1 VLLRLIRFLQ
11 TASPQCLSSQLIAE
25 RNIIQSGEMIG
36 ALISIYTDV
45 RMSALRVYKA
55 GIANA
60 MAAKCHCDE
69 I

>member
-1 VLLRLIRFLQ
+1 
-11 TASPQCLSSQLIAE
+11 
-25 RNIIQSGEMIG
+25 MIG
-36 ALISIYTDV
+36 ALISIHTDV

-60 MAAKCHCDE
+60 MAAKYHCDE